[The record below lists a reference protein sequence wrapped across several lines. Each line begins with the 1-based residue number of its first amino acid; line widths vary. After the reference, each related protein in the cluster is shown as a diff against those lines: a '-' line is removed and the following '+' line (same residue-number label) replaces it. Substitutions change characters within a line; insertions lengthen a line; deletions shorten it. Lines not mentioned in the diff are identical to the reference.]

1 MNLVIQ
7 VYLEDFQ
14 KIKTPSIVKIN
25 PLKDFEFL
33 VSDIQLTSS
42 YLLS

>member
-1 MNLVIQ
+1 MDLVMQ
-7 VYLEDFQ
+7 VYLENFQ
-14 KIKTPSIVKIN
+14 EIKTPSIVKIN

-42 YLLS
+42 YPSS